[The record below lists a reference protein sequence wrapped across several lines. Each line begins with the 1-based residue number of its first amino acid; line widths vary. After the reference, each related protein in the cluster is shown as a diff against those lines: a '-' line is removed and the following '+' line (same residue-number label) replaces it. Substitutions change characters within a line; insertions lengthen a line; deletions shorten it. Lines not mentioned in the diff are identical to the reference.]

1 MYSVCSSYKK
11 LINMNYSCCMIT
23 TIPTCIACITFCWIK
38 ERSLLISLALILFFQ
53 MYLLVCYFIELWM
66 VFVCVI
72 FVVVGLFVI
81 RNNEMRTRIAK
92 SFKPDNDSEV

>member
-1 MYSVCSSYKK
+1 M
-11 LINMNYSCCMIT
+11 
-23 TIPTCIACITFCWIK
+23 
-38 ERSLLISLALILFFQ
+38 
-53 MYLLVCYFIELWM
+53 
-66 VFVCVI
+66 CVI